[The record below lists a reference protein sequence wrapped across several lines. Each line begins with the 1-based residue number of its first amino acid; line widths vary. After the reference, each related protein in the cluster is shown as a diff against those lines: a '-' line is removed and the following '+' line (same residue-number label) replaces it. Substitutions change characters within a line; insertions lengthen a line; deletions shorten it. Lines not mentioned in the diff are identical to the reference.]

1 MRSPRV
7 STPSPFAVE
16 GGDGCGPVAFV
27 GVTQRHHRDVLGHDR
42 DQTGWPGELA
52 QGVDERLRIV
62 EVHQHPVAQ
71 DDVEGLCIE
80 SSGGGLTTRLHQAHP
95 RRDLIG
101 FIGQTRVGALEHGG
115 RRINDRHVM
124 TRSGERHALVP
135 GPASDIDHTLA
146 LGCQVVAEM
155 LVDHVR
161 ANATAQRAI
170 VVIDE
175 PLRERSPRIVG
186 SSIVMQ
192 PIVPYTGRRRPD
204 PAVRGRRGL
213 SACRRLGTK
222 VRRCKTW
229 LERLRS
235 HGGVEMVVAG
245 VAVFTGAGTERRRP
259 AGRRGGT

>member
-52 QGVDERLRIV
+52 QGADERLRIV

-80 SSGGGLTTRLHQAHP
+80 SRGGSLTTRLHQAHP

-186 SSIVMQ
+186 SSIRHAAHRAVHGKAPPGPGGKGQ
-192 PIVPYTGRRRPD
+192 ARPFGVS
-204 PAVRGRRGL
+204 PARDEGSPL
-213 SACRRLGTK
+213 QDLA
-222 VRRCKTW
+222 
-229 LERLRS
+229 
-235 HGGVEMVVAG
+235 
-245 VAVFTGAGTERRRP
+245 
-259 AGRRGGT
+259 